1 MPYLNLREVIDEI
14 ELKLELENATVRSLL
29 TELSNRYGEKLKE
42 WFFEPETMELK
53 PRCVVLVNGRD
64 YRSLPDQWDSKL
76 NNGDIV
82 ALFPLA
88 AGG

>member
-1 MPYLNLREVIDEI
+1 MVGDL

-29 TELSNRYGEKLKE
+29 TELSDRYGERLKE

-53 PRCVVLVNGRD
+53 PRCLVLVNGLD

-76 NNGDIV
+76 NNGDTV
-82 ALFPLA
+82 ALFPPA